1 MTTLTLELPQ
11 EVYQRLHQEADR
23 MGQTMEA
30 VAAAWLSERLQP
42 VAPRDDVPPPAPPGE
57 RERARDVLRAAGL
70 LAELGPE
77 LKRRAE
83 QSTATLEE
91 VQAAFARAGGK
102 PLSEIVIEM
111 RGPKD

>member
-1 MTTLTLELPQ
+1 MTTLSLDLPAD
-11 EVYQRLHQEADR
+11 VYHRLHQEADR
-23 MGQTMEA
+23 VGRPVEA
-30 VAAAWLSERLQP
+30 LAADWLTERVP
-42 VAPRDDVPPPAPPGE
+42 PAAPRDDVPPPAPPGE
-57 RERARDVLRAAGL
+57 RERALEVLRAAGL
-70 LAELGPE
+70 LTQLGPE
-77 LKRRAE
+77 LKQRAE